1 MCQTSISSQD
11 DNRWFELKI
20 IFCSSKNEVA
30 PENVLWV
37 TCVIF
42 ANSICC
48 FLFKLCLYWLCN
60 RVEVAPEYVLSD
72 LCMICMYFFF
82 SFTYYVML
90 VLDLKN
96 WKKNNIVF
104 KQFNVFIKGL
114 LKSHDPNQFT
124 AFKSVSFT
132 DTSNIH
138 KEEQNIQWPLN
149 YFAKNPM
156 AAIVHVYAY

>member
-1 MCQTSISSQD
+1 
-11 DNRWFELKI
+11 
-20 IFCSSKNEVA
+20 
-30 PENVLWV
+30 
-37 TCVIF
+37 
-42 ANSICC
+42 
-48 FLFKLCLYWLCN
+48 
-60 RVEVAPEYVLSD
+60 
-72 LCMICMYFFF
+72 
-82 SFTYYVML
+82 ML

-114 LKSHDPNQFT
+114 LKSHDANQFT
-124 AFKSVSFT
+124 TFKSVSFT

>member
-1 MCQTSISSQD
+1 MLVLALQQSWNCTRMCL
-11 DNRWFELKI
+11 ELP
-20 IFCSSKNEVA
+20 V
-30 PENVLWV
+30 
-37 TCVIF
+37 
-42 ANSICC
+42 
-48 FLFKLCLYWLCN
+48 Y
-60 RVEVAPEYVLSD
+60 D
-72 LCMICMYFFF
+72 LHVFFF

-90 VLDLKN
+90 ALDLKN

-156 AAIVHVYAY
+156 ATIVHVYAY

>member
-1 MCQTSISSQD
+1 
-11 DNRWFELKI
+11 
-20 IFCSSKNEVA
+20 
-30 PENVLWV
+30 
-37 TCVIF
+37 
-42 ANSICC
+42 
-48 FLFKLCLYWLCN
+48 
-60 RVEVAPEYVLSD
+60 
-72 LCMICMYFFF
+72 
-82 SFTYYVML
+82 ML

-96 WKKNNIVF
+96 WKKNNNIVF